1 MSVEL
6 AQTESGAV
14 MLQVGVLSMVTFLLQ
29 VLVQAPSVTVTF
41 RVTGLVSPAS
51 QVMEDVL
58 AAEVIVPFVMVQL

>member
-1 MSVEL
+1 MPVEFS
-6 AQTESGAV
+6 QTESGAV
-14 MLQVGVLSMVTFLLQ
+14 ILQVGALSTVTFLLQ